1 LDVPPFIYVNKKH
14 ILDIVSNLNINCFG
28 LMVSYLK
35 VKLIVI
41 AIKRVLNG
49 SLIKGV
55 RCMTTIRLYH
65 LIFIFLIGGSYSNAV
80 LAQSRGGSG
89 PADVISQTLQFEAQK
104 LEIEAVGTAEAFRSV
119 NIFPAAAD
127 KVVAV
132 NFVPGQIVE
141 KGMMLL
147 ALDARRQRTALQR
160 AKIQLQDA
168 SRTLT
173 RLKQSKQRGAVTQSV
188 LDDAATAQALAEV
201 MLAEAN
207 DNLDD
212 RTVIAPFSGVV
223 GLTDI
228 EVGDRIGINTLITTI
243 DMREKLFINFRAPES
258 ALSLLLRDSQVTVQ
272 PWTDRNLTLPAKV
285 VELDSR
291 VAETDRTIKARAL
304 LANNEDVYRPGMSF
318 RVNLSFYGQR
328 YAVIPESGLSW
339 GATGSYV
346 WLVQQNKAK
355 KVAVDIKQ
363 RLQGKILVSGDVSEG
378 DELIIEGIQRLRNG
392 QDVAPRA
399 ELAIR

>member
-1 LDVPPFIYVNKKH
+1 MSH
-14 ILDIVSNLNINCFG
+14 IRF
-28 LMVSYLK
+28 YH
-35 VKLIVI
+35 VI
-41 AIKRVLNG
+41 FL
-49 SLIKGV
+49 
-55 RCMTTIRLYH
+55 
-65 LIFIFLIGGSYSNAV
+65 FLIGGAYSNTV
-80 LAQSRGGSG
+80 LAQSRGESR
-89 PADVISQTLQFEAQK
+89 PADVISQRLQFEAHK
-104 LEIEAVGTAEAFRSV
+104 LEVEAVGTAEAFRSV

-132 NFVPGQIVE
+132 NFVPGQKVE

-188 LDDAATAQALAEV
+188 LDDAATAEALAEV
-201 MLAEAN
+201 QLAEAN
-207 DNLDD
+207 DDLDD
-212 RTVIAPFSGVV
+212 RTVMAPFSGVV
-223 GLTDI
+223 GLTDV

-243 DMREKLFINFRAPES
+243 DMREQLFINFRAPES
-258 ALSLLLRDSQVTVQ
+258 ALSLLLGDSQVTVQ
-272 PWTDRNLTLPAKV
+272 PWTDRNLTLPAEV
-285 VELDSR
+285 AELDSR
-291 VAETDRTIKARAL
+291 VAETDRTIRARAL
-304 LANNEDVYRPGMSF
+304 LANEEDIFRPGMSF

-339 GATGSYV
+339 GATGSYI

-363 RLQGKILVSGDVSEG
+363 RLTGKILVSGEISEG
-378 DELIIEGIQRLRNG
+378 DELIIEGIQRLRDG
-392 QDVAPRA
+392 QEVAA
-399 ELAIR
+399 TAALATR

>member
-1 LDVPPFIYVNKKH
+1 MQ
-14 ILDIVSNLNINCFG
+14 G
-28 LMVSYLK
+28 LIDRNSSK
-35 VKLIVI
+35 QCK
-41 AIKRVLNG
+41 NTF
-49 SLIKGV
+49 LIKGEQ
-55 RCMTTIRLYH
+55 CMTTIRFYH
-65 LIFIFLIGGSYSNAV
+65 VIFLFLIGGSYSDTV
-80 LAQSRGGSG
+80 LAQSRGGAG
-89 PADVISQTLQFEAQK
+89 PADVISQTLQFEAHK

-132 NFVPGQIVE
+132 NFVPGQKVE

-147 ALDARRQRTALQR
+147 ALDARRQRTALER

-201 MLAEAN
+201 QLAEAN
-207 DNLDD
+207 DDLDD
-212 RTVIAPFSGVV
+212 RTVIAPFTGVV
-223 GLTDI
+223 GLTDV

-243 DMREKLFINFRAPES
+243 DMREKLFINFSAPES

-272 PWTDRNLTLPAKV
+272 PWTDRNLTLPAEV
-285 VELDSR
+285 AELDSR
-291 VAETDRTIKARAL
+291 VAETDRTIRARAL
-304 LANNEDVYRPGMSF
+304 LANDEDVYRPGMSF

-339 GATGSYV
+339 GATGSYI
-346 WLVQQNKAK
+346 WLVQKNKAK

-363 RLQGKILVSGDVSEG
+363 RLRGKILVSGEVSEG
-378 DELIIEGIQRLRNG
+378 DELIVEGIQQLRDG
-392 QDVAPRA
+392 QEVASKA
-399 ELAIR
+399 ELATR